1 MRQRVPVNGTA
12 SRAGSGRIPET
23 GEGLPFARL
32 GVGTDAASGSRA
44 IRPRWGDAARKG
56 IVVPSDVADVMVAV
70 MPFAGHVAPLAA
82 VAAAFVDA
90 GHDVRVY
97 TGAAHAERFTS
108 IGAEVVPWDRA
119 PDFDE
124 HDLAPTFPMLRGRK
138 GPRQALANIEHVFIR
153 TAAAQGDD
161 LAAAYAERAWDVVV
175 ADGLSLGARF
185 ASERT
190 GTPWVTVSIVPL
202 TIPTPELPPP
212 GFGLPPARGALGR
225 ARDRLLHTALG
236 FATRGLRRAYDE
248 QRSSS
253 GLPRSSIP
261 FEVVFSSPDLVC
273 ASGVPEL
280 DWPRRGWPVPVEY
293 VGALAPTGHAATA
306 LPQWW
311 QELPEERP
319 IVHVTQGTLNVDPD
333 DLIRPTFA
341 ALGRQP
347 VTIVATTGRADAP
360 DLPFPAPPNAR
371 VTGLIDYSALL
382 PRLDAMIT
390 NGGWGGVLA
399 ALSHGIPLIVAG
411 GDLDKPEIAGR
422 IAWAGAGID
431 LRTGRP
437 KPGAVLRAWRRIAGD
452 PGYREQAERLGRELR
467 RHDGPR
473 EVVERTIGLIERRRG
488 ERGR

>member
-1 MRQRVPVNGTA
+1 M
-12 SRAGSGRIPET
+12 
-23 GEGLPFARL
+23 
-32 GVGTDAASGSRA
+32 
-44 IRPRWGDAARKG
+44 
-56 IVVPSDVADVMVAV
+56 ADVMVAV

-97 TGAAHAERFTS
+97 TGAAHAEHFAAV
-108 IGAEVVPWDRA
+108 GAEVVPWTRA

-124 HDLAPTFPMLRGRK
+124 HDLAPTFPALRGRK
-138 GPRQALANIEHVFIR
+138 GPRQALDNIEHVFIR

-161 LAAAYAERAWDVVV
+161 LSAAYDERPWDVIV

-185 ASERT
+185 AAERT

-212 GFGLPPARGALGR
+212 GLGLPPARGALGR
-225 ARDRLLHTALG
+225 ARDRLLHAALG
-236 FATRGLRRAYDE
+236 VATRGLRRAYD
-248 QRSSS
+248 
-253 GLPRSSIP
+253 G
-261 FEVVFSSPDLVC
+261 
-273 ASGVPEL
+273 
-280 DWPRRGWPVPVEY
+280 RREWPVPIEY
-293 VGALAPTGHAATA
+293 VGALAPAGRVGAGVPPWWGD
-306 LPQWW
+306 LPAGP
-311 QELPEERP
+311 L
-319 IVHVTQGTLNVDPD
+319 VHVTQGTLNVDPD

-371 VTGLIDYSALL
+371 VTGLIDYSVLL
-382 PRLDAMIT
+382 PRIDAMIT

-399 ALSHGIPLIVAG
+399 ALTHGIPLIVAG

-422 IAWAGAGID
+422 VAWAGAGID
-431 LRTGRP
+431 LRTGTPRP
-437 KPGAVLRAWRRIAGD
+437 VAVLRAWRRLAGD
-452 PGYREQAERLGRELR
+452 SGYRERAEQLGRELR

-473 EVVERTIGLIERRRG
+473 EVVAHTVALLELDVVGRGHVTRRGRRRVSPWSA
-488 ERGR
+488 RPRPAAR

>member
-1 MRQRVPVNGTA
+1 M
-12 SRAGSGRIPET
+12 
-23 GEGLPFARL
+23 
-32 GVGTDAASGSRA
+32 
-44 IRPRWGDAARKG
+44 
-56 IVVPSDVADVMVAV
+56 ADVMMAV

-90 GHDVRVY
+90 GHDVRVH
-97 TGAAHAERFTS
+97 TGAAHAERFAA
-108 IGAEVVPWDRA
+108 IGADVVPWTRA

-124 HDLAPTFPMLRGRK
+124 HDLAATFPTLRGRK
-138 GPRQALANIEHVFIR
+138 GPRQALANVEHVFIR

-161 LAAAYAERAWDVVV
+161 LSAAFAERAWDVIV

-185 ASERT
+185 AAERT

-202 TIPTPELPPP
+202 TIPTSELPPP
-212 GFGLPPARGALGR
+212 GFGLPPARGPLGR
-225 ARDRLLHTALG
+225 VRDRALHGAL
-236 FATRGLRRAYDE
+236 AVASRGLRRAYDE
-248 QRSSS
+248 QRAAA
-253 GLPRSSIP
+253 GLPRSSVP
-261 FEVVFSSPDLVC
+261 FELVFSSPDLVC
-273 ASGVPEL
+273 ASGIPEL

-293 VGALAPTGHAATA
+293 VGALAPTGRSGTL
-306 LPQWW
+306 LPSWW
-311 QELPEERP
+311 HELPAAP

-347 VTIVATTGRADAP
+347 VTLVATTGHADAP
-360 DLPFPAPPNAR
+360 ELPFPAPPNAR
-371 VTGLIDYSALL
+371 VTGLLDYSALL

-399 ALSHGIPLIVAG
+399 ALSHGVPLIVAG

-437 KPGAVLRAWRRIAGD
+437 EPAAILRAWRRLAAD
-452 PGYREQAERLGRELR
+452 PGYRAQAERLGRELR
-467 RHDGPR
+467 SHDGPR
-473 EVVERTIGLIERRRG
+473 EVVAHTIDLIERRRG
-488 ERGR
+488 ERPR

>member
-1 MRQRVPVNGTA
+1 M
-12 SRAGSGRIPET
+12 
-23 GEGLPFARL
+23 
-32 GVGTDAASGSRA
+32 
-44 IRPRWGDAARKG
+44 
-56 IVVPSDVADVMVAV
+56 ADVMVAV

-97 TGAAHAERFTS
+97 TGAAHEEPFAAS
-108 IGAEVVPWDRA
+108 GAEVVPWTRA

-124 HDLAPTFPMLRGRK
+124 HDLAATFPTLRGRK
-138 GPRQALANIEHVFIR
+138 GPRQALANVEHVFIR

-161 LAAAYAERAWDVVV
+161 LSAAFAERAWDVIV

-185 ASERT
+185 AAERT

-212 GFGLPPARGALGR
+212 GFGLPPARGPLGR
-225 ARDRLLHTALG
+225 ARDRALHGAL
-236 FATRGLRRAYDE
+236 AVASRGLRRAYDE
-248 QRSSS
+248 QRAAA
-253 GLPRSSIP
+253 GLPRSSVP
-261 FEVVFSSPDLVC
+261 FELVFSSPDLVC
-273 ASGVPEL
+273 ASGIPEL
-280 DWPRRGWPVPVEY
+280 DWPRRGWPVPVAY
-293 VGALAPTGHAATA
+293 VGALAPTGRGGTA
-306 LPQWW
+306 LPPWW
-311 QELPEERP
+311 QDLPEERP
-319 IVHVTQGTLNVDPD
+319 VVHVTQGTLNVDPD

-347 VTIVATTGRADAP
+347 VTLVTTTGQAHAP
-360 DLPFPAPPNAR
+360 ELAFPAPPNAR

-399 ALSHGIPLIVAG
+399 ALSHGVPLIVAG

-437 KPGAVLRAWRRIAGD
+437 EPAAILRAWRRLSGD
-452 PGYREQAERLGRELR
+452 PGYRAQAERLGRELR
-467 RHDGPR
+467 SHDGPR
-473 EVVERTIGLIERRRG
+473 EVVEHTVRLIDRRRDERRR
-488 ERGR
+488 

>member
-1 MRQRVPVNGTA
+1 M
-12 SRAGSGRIPET
+12 
-23 GEGLPFARL
+23 
-32 GVGTDAASGSRA
+32 
-44 IRPRWGDAARKG
+44 
-56 IVVPSDVADVMVAV
+56 ADVMVAV

-82 VAAAFVDA
+82 VTAAFVEA
-90 GHDVRVY
+90 GHAVRVY
-97 TGAAHAERFTS
+97 TGAAYADRFAAL
-108 IGAEVVPWDRA
+108 GAGIVPWSRA

-124 HDLAPTFPMLRGRK
+124 HDLAETFPTLRGRK
-138 GPRQALANIEHVFIR
+138 GPLQAIANIEHVFIR

-161 LAAAYAERAWDVVV
+161 LAAAYRERPWDVIV

-185 ASERT
+185 GSERT
-190 GTPWVTVSIVPL
+190 DTPWVTVSIVPL

-212 GFGLPPARGALGR
+212 GFGLPPARGALDR
-225 ARDRLLHTALG
+225 ARDRLLHMALG
-236 FATRGLRRAYDE
+236 LATRGLRRAYDE
-248 QRSSS
+248 QRTAS

-273 ASGVPEL
+273 ASGIPQL

-293 VGALAPTGHAATA
+293 VGALAPTGRAGAAP
-306 LPQWW
+306 PQWW
-311 QELPEERP
+311 QDLTEERP

-347 VTIVATTGRADAP
+347 VTIVATTGRSDAP

-371 VTGLIDYSALL
+371 VTGLIDYSVLL

-437 KPGAVLRAWRRIAGD
+437 KPAAVLRAWRRIAGD

-473 EVVERTIGLIERRRG
+473 EVVEHTVGLIDRRRG

>member
-1 MRQRVPVNGTA
+1 MRQRVPVNGPA
-12 SRAGSGRIPET
+12 GCAGSGRIPET
-23 GEGLPFARL
+23 GEGLPFVRV
-32 GVGTDAASGSRA
+32 GVGTDAVSGSCA
-44 IRPRWGDAARKG
+44 IRPRWGDAARQAD
-56 IVVPSDVADVMVAV
+56 VVPSDMADVMVAV
-70 MPFAGHVAPLAA
+70 MPFAGHVAPLVA

-97 TGAAHAERFTS
+97 TGAAHADRFAA
-108 IGAEVVPWDRA
+108 IGADVVRWTRA

-124 HDLAPTFPMLRGRK
+124 HDLAATFPGLRGRK
-138 GPRQALANIEHVFIR
+138 GPRQAIANIEHVFIR
-153 TAAAQGDD
+153 TAAAQGAD
-161 LAAAYAERAWDVVV
+161 LSAAFAERAWDVIV

-212 GFGLPPARGALGR
+212 GFGFAPASGALGR
-225 ARDRLLHTALG
+225 VRDRLLHTALG
-236 FATRGLRRAYDE
+236 VATRGLRRAYDE
-248 QRSSS
+248 QRAAS
-253 GLPRSSIP
+253 GLPPSAIP
-261 FEVVFSSPDLVC
+261 FELVFSSPDLVC
-273 ASGVPEL
+273 ASGIPGL
-280 DWPRRGWPVPVEY
+280 DWPRREWPVPIEY
-293 VGALAPTGHAATA
+293 VGALAPAGRAGAG
-306 LPQWW
+306 LPPWW
-311 QELPEERP
+311 DELPAGP

-333 DLIRPTFA
+333 DLIRPAFA

-347 VTIVATTGRADAP
+347 VTIVATTGRDDAP

-371 VTGLIDYSALL
+371 VTGLIDYSVLL
-382 PRLDAMIT
+382 PRVDAMIT

-399 ALSHGIPLIVAG
+399 ALSHGVPLIVAG

-422 IAWAGAGID
+422 VAWTGAGID

-437 KPGAVLRAWRRIAGD
+437 TPTAVLRAWRRITGD
-452 PGYREQAERLGRELR
+452 PAYKEQAERLGRELR

-473 EVVERTIGLIERRRG
+473 EVVEHTIGLIERRRG

>member
-1 MRQRVPVNGTA
+1 V
-12 SRAGSGRIPET
+12 
-23 GEGLPFARL
+23 
-32 GVGTDAASGSRA
+32 GVCTYAVSGSCA
-44 IRPRWGDAARKG
+44 IHPRRGDARRYG
-56 IVVPSDVADVMVAV
+56 IVMPSDMAEVMIAV

-82 VAAAFVDA
+82 VAAGFVEA

-97 TGAAHAERFTS
+97 TGAAHAERFAT
-108 IGAEVVPWDRA
+108 IGADVVPWARA

-124 HDLAPTFPMLRGRK
+124 HDLAATFPTLRGRK

-161 LAAAYAERAWDVVV
+161 LMAAYAERAWDVIV

-212 GFGLPPARGALGR
+212 GFGLPPARGAPGR
-225 ARDRLLHTALG
+225 ARDRLLHAALG
-236 FATRGLRRAYDE
+236 VASRGLRRAYEE
-248 QRSSS
+248 QRAAS

-273 ASGVPEL
+273 ASGIPDL
-280 DWPRRGWPVPVEY
+280 DWPRRGWPVPIEY
-293 VGALAPTGHAATA
+293 VGALAPTGRADSA
-306 LPQWW
+306 LPSWW
-311 QELPEERP
+311 SDLPAERP

-333 DLIRPTFA
+333 DLIRPAFA

-347 VTIVATTGRADAP
+347 VTIVATTGRIDAP
-360 DLPFPAPPNAR
+360 DLPFPAPSNAR
-371 VTGLIDYSALL
+371 VTGLIDYSVLL
-382 PRLDAMIT
+382 PRLEAMIT

-399 ALSHGIPLIVAG
+399 ALSHGVPLIVAG

-422 IAWAGAGID
+422 VAWAGAGID
-431 LRTGRP
+431 LRTGTP
-437 KPGAVLRAWRRIAGD
+437 EPAAVLRAWRRLSAD
-452 PGYREQAERLGRELR
+452 PSYRERAERLGRELR

-473 EVVERTIGLIERRRG
+473 EVVAHTIELVERRRR
-488 ERGR
+488 EPQR

>member
-1 MRQRVPVNGTA
+1 M
-12 SRAGSGRIPET
+12 
-23 GEGLPFARL
+23 
-32 GVGTDAASGSRA
+32 
-44 IRPRWGDAARKG
+44 
-56 IVVPSDVADVMVAV
+56 ADVMVAV

-97 TGAAHAERFTS
+97 TGAAHAGRFEA
-108 IGAEVVPWDRA
+108 IGADVVRWTRA

-124 HDLAPTFPMLRGRK
+124 HDLAATFPTLRGRK

-161 LAAAYAERAWDVVV
+161 LIAAYAERAWDVIV

-190 GTPWVTVSIVPL
+190 STPWVTVSIVPL

-225 ARDRLLHTALG
+225 TRDRLLHQALAL
-236 FATRGLRRAYDE
+236 ATRGLRRAYDE
-248 QRSSS
+248 QREAS
-253 GLPRSSIP
+253 GLPRSAIA
-261 FEVVFSSPDLVC
+261 FDVVFSSPDLVC
-273 ASGVPEL
+273 ASGIPEL
-280 DWPRRGWPVPVEY
+280 DWPRRAWPVPVVH
-293 VGALAPTGHAATA
+293 VGALAPTGRTGTA
-306 LPQWW
+306 LPPWW
-311 QELPEERP
+311 DELPAGP

-333 DLIRPTFA
+333 DLIRPAFA

-347 VTIVATTGRADAP
+347 VTIVATTGRVDAT

-422 IAWAGAGID
+422 VAWAGAGID
-431 LRTGRP
+431 LRTGTP
-437 KPGAVLRAWRRIAGD
+437 KPGAVLRAWREVSGD
-452 PGYREQAERLGRELR
+452 PRYRQQAERLGRQLR

-473 EVVERTIGLIERRRG
+473 EVVAHTVALIER
-488 ERGR
+488 GRDAQPG

>member
-1 MRQRVPVNGTA
+1 M
-12 SRAGSGRIPET
+12 
-23 GEGLPFARL
+23 
-32 GVGTDAASGSRA
+32 
-44 IRPRWGDAARKG
+44 
-56 IVVPSDVADVMVAV
+56 MAV

-82 VAAAFVDA
+82 VAEAFVDA

-97 TGAAHAERFTS
+97 TGAAYAERFAAV
-108 IGAEVVPWDRA
+108 GADVVPWTRA

-124 HDLAPTFPMLRGRK
+124 HDLAATFPTLRGRK
-138 GPRQALANIEHVFIR
+138 GPRQALANVEHVFIR

-161 LAAAYAERAWDVVV
+161 LSAAFSEQAWDVIV

-185 ASERT
+185 AAERT

-212 GFGLPPARGALGR
+212 GFGLPPARGPLGR
-225 ARDRLLHTALG
+225 ARDRALHAAL
-236 FATRGLRRAYDE
+236 AVASRGLRRAYAE
-248 QRSSS
+248 QRAAA
-253 GLPRSSIP
+253 GLRRSSIP
-261 FEVVFSSPDLVC
+261 FELAFSSPDLVC
-273 ASGVPEL
+273 ASGIPEL

-293 VGALAPTGHAATA
+293 VGALAPTGRRGTA
-306 LPQWW
+306 LPSWW
-311 QELPEERP
+311 DGLPATP

-347 VTIVATTGRADAP
+347 VTVVATTGRADATGV
-360 DLPFPAPPNAR
+360 PFPAPPNAR
-371 VTGLIDYSALL
+371 VTGLIDYGALL

-399 ALSHGIPLIVAG
+399 ALSHGVPLIVAG

-422 IAWAGAGID
+422 VAWAGAGVD

-437 KPGAVLRAWRRIAGD
+437 KPAAILRAWRRLADD
-452 PGYREQAERLGRELR
+452 PGYRAQAERLGRELR
-467 RHDGPR
+467 AHDGPR
-473 EVVERTIGLIERRRG
+473 EVVAHTVALIERRRD
-488 ERGR
+488 EHRR

>member
-1 MRQRVPVNGTA
+1 M
-12 SRAGSGRIPET
+12 I
-23 GEGLPFARL
+23 
-32 GVGTDAASGSRA
+32 
-44 IRPRWGDAARKG
+44 
-56 IVVPSDVADVMVAV
+56 AV

-82 VAAAFVDA
+82 VAAAFIEA

-97 TGAAHAERFTS
+97 TGSAHAERFAA
-108 IGAEVVPWDRA
+108 IGADVVPWTRA

-124 HDLAPTFPMLRGRK
+124 HDLAATFPTLRGRK

-161 LAAAYAERAWDVVV
+161 LSAAYAERAWDVLV
-175 ADGLSLGARF
+175 ADGLCLGARF

-190 GTPWVTVSIVPL
+190 RTPWVTVSIVPL

-225 ARDRLLHTALG
+225 ARDRLLHAVLG
-236 FATRGLRRAYDE
+236 AATRGLRRAYDE
-248 QRSSS
+248 QRAAS
-253 GLPRSSIP
+253 GLPRSDIP

-273 ASGVPEL
+273 ASGIPEL
-280 DWPRRGWPVPVEY
+280 DWPRHDWPVPVEY
-293 VGALAPTGHAATA
+293 VGALAPTGRAGAG
-306 LPQWW
+306 LPPWW
-311 QELPEERP
+311 DDLPPGP
-319 IVHVTQGTLNVDPD
+319 IVHVTQGTLNVDPA
-333 DLIRPTFA
+333 DLIRPAFA

-371 VTGLIDYSALL
+371 VAGLIDYSVLL

-399 ALSHGIPLIVAG
+399 ALSHGVPLIVAG

-422 IAWAGAGID
+422 VAWAGAGID
-431 LRTGRP
+431 LRTGTP
-437 KPGAVLRAWRRIAGD
+437 TPAAVLRAWRTLSAD
-452 PGYREQAERLGRELR
+452 PRYGEGAERLGRELR

-473 EVVERTIGLIERRRG
+473 EVVAQAIDLIERRRG
-488 ERGR
+488 ERPR